1 MTTEVITQALGRK
14 KNIQPLVNQNLF
26 NYSELL
32 ERSAPSLKRL
42 AWKTGTLQYK
52 LHPYQDAL
60 YTALTKALEDRNV
73 VKYTVNCSRR
83 YGKSFVLCL
92 IAIERALRK
101 PGAQVRFAA
110 PTAKALRKITL
121 PIMKIILDDCPA
133 TELPRYS
140 VMDSYYRFP
149 NDSEIHFAGTD
160 NQNYENLRGTAS
172 DLNIIDEAAFCSEL
186 DYIMR
191 SILIPQTLTTGA
203 KTLLAST
210 PPPTPA
216 HDFFYIAQEC
226 KLQGA
231 YSEFDV
237 YQNKSLDPETID
249 IYAKESGGYESST
262 FKREYLCQFVVDD
275 SLSIVPEWRDEFV
288 AEYVKDGFSPFMHRY
303 TAMDLGVKDLTA
315 ILFATYDFR
324 RGILYVEDEAEMN
337 GPQMTT
343 PKLAA
348 LVTDT
353 EKRVYGN
360 IQPFIRVSDNNN
372 LLLLQDL
379 GSLHG
384 CHFYAT
390 NKDSL
395 DAMVNEVRI
404 LVGEGRLRVD
414 PKCQKLIGG
423 LKYGV
428 FDSKRKEFAR
438 TTAYGHFD
446 HLAALVYLIRNLDRQ
461 TNPVPA
467 MYNLSDY
474 THYVPE
480 ILRKSDSASGS
491 VLKNLFKEEESWKHL
506 KVRN

>member
-1 MTTEVITQALGRK
+1 MRQSSA
-14 KNIQPLVNQNLF
+14 NLNSF
-26 NYSELL
+26 NFFEAL
-32 ERSAPSLKRL
+32 ERSAPSLRRL

-52 LHPYQDAL
+52 LHPYQDELYLAL
-60 YTALTKALEDRNV
+60 NKALEDKKV
-73 VKYTVNCSRR
+73 IKYTVNCSRR
-83 YGKSFVLCL
+83 YGKSFILCL
-92 IAIERALRK
+92 IAIEKAIRQ
-101 PGAQVRFAA
+101 PGAQIRFAA

-121 PIMKIILDDCPA
+121 PIMKLILDDCPI
-133 TELPRYS
+133 TMLPKYS
-140 VMDSYYRFP
+140 VMDSFYRFP
-149 NDSEIHFAGTD
+149 NGSEIHFAGTD

-186 DYIMR
+186 DYLMR

-226 KLQGA
+226 RMEGA
-231 YSEFDV
+231 YSEFTV
-237 YQNKSLDPETID
+237 NQNLNIDRATID
-249 IYAKESGGYESST
+249 LYAKESGGYESST

-275 SLSIVPEWRDEFV
+275 NLSIVPEWRDEFV
-288 AEYVKDGFSPFMHRY
+288 SEYVKDGFSPFMHRY

-324 RGILYVEDEAEMN
+324 RGILYIEDEAEMS

-343 PKLAA
+343 PKLAM
-348 LVTDT
+348 LVETK
-353 EKRVYGN
+353 EAEVYGG
-360 IQPFIRVSDNNN
+360 IKPYTRVSDNNN

-379 GSLHG
+379 GALHQ
-384 CHFYAT
+384 CHFIPT
-390 NKDSL
+390 SKDSL
-395 DAMVNEVRI
+395 DAMINEVRI

-414 PKCQKLIGG
+414 PKCAKLIGG

-428 FDSKRKEFAR
+428 FDAKRKEFAR

-461 TNPVPA
+461 TNPVPP
-467 MYNLSDY
+467 MYNLSDF

-480 ILRKSDSASGS
+480 SLRQSDGVNVS
-491 VLKNLFKEEESWKHL
+491 VLKNLFKEERQPWK
-506 KVRN
+506 

>member
-1 MTTEVITQALGRK
+1 MKQSSA
-14 KNIQPLVNQNLF
+14 NLNSF
-26 NYSELL
+26 NYSEVL
-32 ERSAPSLKRL
+32 ERSVPSLRRL

-52 LHPYQDAL
+52 LHPYQDQL
-60 YTALTKALEDRNV
+60 YCAIIKALENKTV
-73 VKYTVNCSRR
+73 IKYTVNCSRR
-83 YGKSFVLCL
+83 FGKSFILCL
-92 IAIERALRK
+92 IAIETAIKK
-101 PGAQVRFAA
+101 PGAQIRFAA

-121 PIMKIILDDCPA
+121 PIMKIILEDCPV
-133 TELPRYS
+133 TMLPHYS
-140 VMDSYYRFP
+140 VMDSFYRFP
-149 NDSEIHFAGTD
+149 NGSEIHFAGTD

-186 DYIMR
+186 DYLMR

-226 KLQGA
+226 RMEGS
-231 YSEFDV
+231 YSEFTVND
-237 YQNKSLDPETID
+237 NLSLNRTTID
-249 IYAKESGGYESST
+249 LYAKESGGYESST

-275 SLSIVPEWRDEFV
+275 SLSIVPEWKDQFV
-288 AEYVKDGFSPFMHRY
+288 SPYEKDGFSQFMHRY

-324 RGILYVEDEAEMN
+324 RGILYVEDEAEMS

-343 PKLAA
+343 PRLAA
-348 LVTDT
+348 LVKDK
-353 EKRVYGN
+353 EQEVYGK
-360 IQPFIRVSDNNN
+360 IEPYARISDNNN

-379 GSLHG
+379 GSLHQ
-384 CHFYAT
+384 CFFTAT
-390 NKDSL
+390 SKDSL
-395 DAMVNEVRI
+395 DAMINEVRI

-414 PKCQKLIGG
+414 PKCLKLIGG

-446 HLAALVYLIRNLDRQ
+446 HLAALVYLIRNLDRH
-461 TNPVPA
+461 TNPVPP

-480 ILRKSDSASGS
+480 TLRASDSASVN
-491 VLKNLFKEEESWKHL
+491 VLKNLFKEENKRWK
-506 KVRN
+506 

>member
-1 MTTEVITQALGRK
+1 M
-14 KNIQPLVNQNLF
+14 
-26 NYSELL
+26 
-32 ERSAPSLKRL
+32 
-42 AWKTGTLQYK
+42 
-52 LHPYQDAL
+52 
-60 YTALTKALEDRNV
+60 
-73 VKYTVNCSRR
+73 
-83 YGKSFVLCL
+83 
-92 IAIERALRK
+92 IAIEKAIRQ
-101 PGAQVRFAA
+101 PGAQIRFAA

-121 PIMKIILDDCPA
+121 PIMKIILDDCPIM
-133 TELPRYS
+133 ELPKYS
-140 VMDSYYRFP
+140 VMDSFYRFP
-149 NDSEIHFAGTD
+149 NSSEIHFAGTD

-186 DYIMR
+186 DYLLR

-231 YSEFDV
+231 YSEFTVKDNLSL
-237 YQNKSLDPETID
+237 NKETVD

-324 RGILYVEDEAEMN
+324 RGILYVEDEAEMS

-343 PKLAA
+343 PKLAQLVMEREA
-348 LVTDT
+348 LV
-353 EKRVYGN
+353 YGG
-360 IQPFIRVSDNNN
+360 IKPYVRVSDNNN

-379 GSLHG
+379 GSLHE
-384 CHFYAT
+384 CYFQPT
-390 NKDSL
+390 SKDSL

-414 PKCQKLIGG
+414 PRCKKLIGG

-461 TNPVPA
+461 TNPVPP
-467 MYNLSDY
+467 MYNLSEH
-474 THYVPE
+474 THFVPE
-480 ILRKSDSASGS
+480 GLRQSDSVSAN

-506 KVRN
+506 KAKI

>member
-1 MTTEVITQALGRK
+1 M
-14 KNIQPLVNQNLF
+14 
-26 NYSELL
+26 L
-32 ERSAPSLKRL
+32 ERATPNLRLL
-42 AWKTGTLQYK
+42 AWKTGNLQYK
-52 LHPYQDAL
+52 LKPYQDPL
-60 YTALTKALEDRNV
+60 YLALTKALEDKNV
-73 VKYTVNCSRR
+73 IKYTVNCARR
-83 YGKSFVLCL
+83 FGKSFVLCI
-92 IAIERALRK
+92 IATEIALRK

-110 PTAKALRKITL
+110 PTAKALRKIIL
-121 PIMKIILDDCPA
+121 PMMKIILNDCPIFL
-133 TELPRYS
+133 LPHYS
-140 VMDSYYRFP
+140 VMDSFYRFP
-149 NDSEIHFAGTD
+149 NGSEIHYAGTD

-172 DLNIIDEAAFCSEL
+172 HLNIIDEAAFCSDL
-186 DYIMR
+186 DYLMR

-231 YSEFDV
+231 YSEFTVKD
-237 YQNKSLDPETID
+237 NLSLTKDTID

-275 SLSIVPEWRDEFV
+275 SLSIVPEWRDEFE

-324 RGILYVEDEAEMN
+324 RGILYVEDEAEMS
-337 GPQMTT
+337 GPLMTT
-343 PKLAA
+343 PKLAE
-348 LVTDT
+348 LVNQT
-353 EKRVYGN
+353 ETRVYGG
-360 IQPFIRVSDNNN
+360 IKPYTRISDNNN

-379 GSLHG
+379 GSLHD
-384 CHFYAT
+384 CHFSAT
-390 NKDSL
+390 SKDSL
-395 DAMVNEVRI
+395 DAMINEVRI

-414 PKCQKLIGG
+414 PKCKKLLGG

-428 FDSKRKEFAR
+428 FDAKRKEFAR

-480 ILRKSDSASGS
+480 GLRKSDSAAGN

-506 KVRN
+506 KERY